1 MFEKKIHNETRIST
15 FAKSITDMD
24 DQTLYLQLQE
34 SERQAYKQLFLKYYS
49 SLCEYAS
56 QFIRDEDA
64 EELVQDLMMYIWESR
79 EYLVIQE
86 SLKSY
91 LFTATKHRCLNA
103 IKKKLYHK
111 QVHSLLY
118 ERLKDQFEN
127 PDYYMINE
135 LSENI
140 QKAISELPENYR
152 DTFELSRFGEMTNA
166 QIATYQNISIK
177 TVEYR
182 ITQAL
187 KILRIKL
194 KDYLSLVAF
203 LLY

>member
-1 MFEKKIHNETRIST
+1 
-15 FAKSITDMD
+15 MD

-34 SERQAYKQLFLKYYS
+34 SDRQAYKQLFLKYYS

-152 DTFELSRFGEMTNA
+152 ETFELSRFGEMTNA

-187 KILRIKL
+187 KILRVKL
-194 KDYLSLVAF
+194 KDYLSLLAF
-203 LLY
+203 LL